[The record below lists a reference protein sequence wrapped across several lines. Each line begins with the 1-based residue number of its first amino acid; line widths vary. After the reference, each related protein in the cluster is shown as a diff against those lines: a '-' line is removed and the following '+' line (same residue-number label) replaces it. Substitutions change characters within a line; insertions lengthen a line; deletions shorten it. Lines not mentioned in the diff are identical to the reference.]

1 MCIPGRDHMLH
12 DLCLPI
18 FAKHREHHPGDVGQL
33 LVYLALSL
41 LESSERV
48 GGMGRM
54 QGEDRI

>member
-1 MCIPGRDHMLH
+1 MLH

-18 FAKHREHHPGDVGQL
+18 FAKHREHHPSDVGQL